1 MTNTQIFAVSA
12 LAIATFALG
21 YVFGSFNGSPTQLT
35 EVRDSIQSGA
45 QTAADALGGDNSALT
60 SEMAGG
66 NSGEVAFT
74 IRLDSLSE
82 AQQAMVRGMG
92 IDSNEIQ
99 VTYGMVACAEAEIG
113 AARVEEIRNGAAPS
127 MTEGVKLMGCYR

>member
-1 MTNTQIFAVSA
+1 MTNTQILGITA

-21 YVFGSFNGSPTQLT
+21 YVLGSFNGSPSQLT
-35 EVRDSIQSGA
+35 DVRDSIQSGA
-45 QTAADALGGDNSALT
+45 QSASDTISGNNTTDT

-92 IDSNEIQ
+92 VDSNEIQ

-113 AARVEEIRNGAAPS
+113 AARVEEIRNGASPS
-127 MTEGVKLMGCYR
+127 MTEGMKLMGCYQ

>member
-1 MTNTQIFAVSA
+1 MTNKQIVGVTA

-21 YVFGSFNGSPTQLT
+21 YVLGSFNGDPSQITD
-35 EVRDSIQSGA
+35 VRDSIQSGA
-45 QTAADALGGDNSALT
+45 QTAVDSIDGNTADT

-92 IDSNEIQ
+92 IDANEIQ

-113 AARVEEIRNGAAPS
+113 AARVEEIRNGASPS
-127 MTEGVKLMGCYR
+127 MTEGMKLMGCYQ

>member
-1 MTNTQIFAVSA
+1 MTNTQIFSVAA

-21 YVFGSFNGSPTQLT
+21 YVLGSFNGEPSDLA

-45 QTAADALGGDNSALT
+45 QEAADAIGGNDTNT

-82 AQQAMVRGMG
+82 AQQAMVRTMG

-113 AARVEEIRNGAAPS
+113 AARVEEIRNGASPS
-127 MTEGVKLMGCYR
+127 MAEGMKLMGCYQ